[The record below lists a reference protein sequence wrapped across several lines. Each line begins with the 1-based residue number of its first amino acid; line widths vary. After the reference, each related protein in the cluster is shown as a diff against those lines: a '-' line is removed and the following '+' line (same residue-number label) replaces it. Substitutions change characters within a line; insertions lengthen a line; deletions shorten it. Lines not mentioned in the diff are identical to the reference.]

1 MNPDSSSVIE
11 LGTIDHPYKQLS
23 YAMIEILNYHSH
35 SDSNLTVNIMEY
47 TVNELRL
54 QTASIINIKHVDVV
68 PYTHRDS
75 APDKATIMSI
85 DKGNIVETPGT
96 QFNIMKSFELRIQ
109 EQVHDSSS
117 LTFNEK
123 ERINIHDYSFV
134 IVRSNF
140 MIQNMYLTSNYIST
154 VIDPVFFFFV
164 YVQEK

>member
-1 MNPDSSSVIE
+1 
-11 LGTIDHPYKQLS
+11 
-23 YAMIEILNYHSH
+23 
-35 SDSNLTVNIMEY
+35 MEY

-85 DKGNIVETPGT
+85 DKGDIVETPGT

-140 MIQNMYLTSNYIST
+140 MIQNMYLTSNYTST